1 MGLNATVRKL
11 LTRNP
16 GSSAVDVARVR
27 NAAQV
32 SPTDVANSITSVQRQ
47 IDAVVTVALADQ
59 TVSDPITVSGEDGG
73 QIGWIGTVVQNA
85 VSYLGMWFK
94 NFWLG
99 GTSPAT
105 AQIYSD
111 SLGDVFI
118 DGAEIVNTPFELNLN
133 GVTTSIENLNSAVG
147 VLSIKSLDNTTSYYS
162 GATPTGF
169 ELLDNLGNSLGSLRS
184 SGASGHLDLSN
195 VAGTNT
201 VNLITGGGGAP
212 KLSIASAAGTVSMSP
227 GIPFSVFGNTV
238 VDSSRNGSF
247 ASVTASTGDVNIT
260 SGLLA
265 LNGTTRITNAG
276 NAAFTQVAL
285 DLKVTPVTGTSGGV
299 GVGNAII
306 SSTTAGLFLSLNGA
320 APVAIAAGTTLP
332 AGLTTQ
338 VQYNDA
344 GIFGASANFA
354 WNNAANVLT
363 VGPANTAGTGYAG
376 TIFNSSATA
385 ATVAFQTATG
395 TFSITGAG
403 DASFQQM
410 AVALKASAVTGTSGG
425 TGVGNALL
433 SATTAGLFLSL
444 NGASPISLGTGA
456 GTVTSVALTAP
467 SQFTVTG
474 TPVTSAGTL
483 AIAWN
488 TQTANTVLAGPTSGG
503 AAAPTY
509 RALVAADIA
518 GLVTPGG
525 SNTQVQFN
533 NSGAF
538 GGSANLVWDGT
549 TLTANA
555 LIASNGLTVSSG
567 GVTVTVGNVLFGTTL
582 LWNNATS
589 ILTLT
594 GGVATGIV
602 APLFSSTNTG
612 TDNAFQ
618 TSTGTFSITGAGDA
632 AFQQVALALKVAAVT
647 GTSGGTGVGNAM
659 LSATTAGLFLSL
671 NGATPVSLG
680 AGTGTVTS
688 VALTAPS
695 QFAVTGSPVTSA
707 GTLALA
713 WNNQTANTILA
724 GPASGGAAAPTYRAL
739 VAADIAGLVT
749 PGGSNTQ
756 VQFNNAGVFSGAAGL
771 VWDGTT
777 LTANA
782 IVGSNGL
789 TVSAGGITVTAGN
802 VLFGTTLLWNN
813 TTSILTLTGGV
824 ATGIIAPLFSST
836 NTGTD
841 NAFQTSTG
849 TFSITGAGNAAFQQ
863 VALALKASAV
873 TGISGGTGVGNAM
886 LSATTAGLFLS
897 LNGATP
903 VALGSGTVTSVA
915 LTAPSQFAV
924 TGSPITGAG
933 TLAIAWNTQTANT
946 ILAGPASGGAAAPT
960 YRALV
965 AADIAGL
972 VTPAGAT
979 TQVQYNNAG
988 AFAGAANFAWDNAAN
1003 ILTVG
1008 PANTAGTGYVGTL
1021 FNSSATGTPSAFQT
1035 STGTFS
1041 ITGAGNAAFQGLTLT
1056 NRLSSAYYAPAGSN
1070 QQIQFNN
1077 SGAPGA
1083 SASLTWN
1090 GITLTSLAMSTSALL
1105 VTSSGIGV
1113 TGASSITS
1121 ASAAQTLDVG
1131 NTGGGNAIRATAG
1144 ILVTAGGLSVSA
1156 GGLSITAGG
1165 FSVVGGIVANGNTGF
1180 TGTLAAAIA
1189 AGRNVQYGIIY

>member
-85 VSYLGMWFK
+85 VSYLGMWFQ

-147 VLSIKSLDNTTSYYS
+147 VLSIKSLDNATSYYS

-227 GIPFSVFGNTV
+227 GTPLSVFGNTV
-238 VDSSRNGSF
+238 VDSSRN
-247 ASVTASTGDVNIT
+247 
-260 SGLLA
+260 
-265 LNGTTRITNAG
+265 
-276 NAAFTQVAL
+276 AAFAQVAV
-285 DLKVTPVTGTSGGV
+285 DLKAAAVTGTSGGT
-299 GVGNAII
+299 GVGNAMLSATTAGLYLSLNGAAPVALGANVPGGSTTQVQFNNAGAFGGSANFAWDNVNNRLGIGTATPGYKLEVVGSSNTEIARVGDGTRSFGISTYTPNSGGVTFKNAGTGLISLTAANAVLIGTGYAGLGTGVAANTVAIEGNVGIGTTTPSSALTVAGDII
-306 SSTTAGLFLSLNGA
+306 GTVFNSSATGATNAFQTSAGTFSITGAGNAAFQQVALALKAAAVTGTSGGTGAGNAMLSATTAGLFLSLNGA
-320 APVAIAAGTTLP
+320 APVALGAGGGTVTSVALTAPAQFAVTGTPITSAGTLAIAWNNQTANTVLAGPASGGAAAPTYRALVAADIAGLATP
-332 AGLTTQ
+332 AGATTQ
-338 VQYNDA
+338 VQYNNA
-344 GIFGASANFA
+344 GAFGASANFA
-354 WNNAANVLT
+354 WDNAANVLT
-363 VGPANTAGTGYAG
+363 IGPANTAATGYAG

-385 ATVAFQTATG
+385 ATVAFQTSAG

-403 DASFQQM
+403 
-410 AVALKASAVTGTSGG
+410 
-425 TGVGNALL
+425 N
-433 SATTAGLFLSL
+433 
-444 NGASPISLGTGA
+444 
-456 GTVTSVALTAP
+456 
-467 SQFTVTG
+467 
-474 TPVTSAGTL
+474 
-483 AIAWN
+483 
-488 TQTANTVLAGPTSGG
+488 
-503 AAAPTY
+503 
-509 RALVAADIA
+509 
-518 GLVTPGG
+518 
-525 SNTQVQFN
+525 
-533 NSGAF
+533 
-538 GGSANLVWDGT
+538 
-549 TLTANA
+549 
-555 LIASNGLTVSSG
+555 
-567 GVTVTVGNVLFGTTL
+567 
-582 LWNNATS
+582 
-589 ILTLT
+589 
-594 GGVATGIV
+594 
-602 APLFSSTNTG
+602 
-612 TDNAFQ
+612 
-618 TSTGTFSITGAGDA
+618 A
-632 AFQQVALALKVAAVT
+632 AFQQVALALKAAAVT

-671 NGATPVSLG
+671 NGAAPVSLG
-680 AGTGTVTS
+680 TGTGTVTS

-695 QFAVTGSPVTSA
+695 QFTVTGT
-707 GTLALA
+707 
-713 WNNQTANTILA
+713 
-724 GPASGGAAAPTYRAL
+724 
-739 VAADIAGLVT
+739 
-749 PGGSNTQ
+749 
-756 VQFNNAGVFSGAAGL
+756 
-771 VWDGTT
+771 
-777 LTANA
+777 
-782 IVGSNGL
+782 
-789 TVSAGGITVTAGN
+789 
-802 VLFGTTLLWNN
+802 
-813 TTSILTLTGGV
+813 
-824 ATGIIAPLFSST
+824 
-836 NTGTD
+836 
-841 NAFQTSTG
+841 
-849 TFSITGAGNAAFQQ
+849 
-863 VALALKASAV
+863 
-873 TGISGGTGVGNAM
+873 
-886 LSATTAGLFLS
+886 
-897 LNGATP
+897 
-903 VALGSGTVTSVA
+903 
-915 LTAPSQFAV
+915 
-924 TGSPITGAG
+924 PITSSG

-946 ILAGPASGGAAAPT
+946 VLAGPASGGAALPT

-965 AADIAGL
+965 AADISGL
-972 VTPAGAT
+972 VTPGGST

-988 AFAGAANFAWDNAAN
+988 AFAGAANFAWANATN

-1021 FNSSATGTPSAFQT
+1021 FNSSATGATSAFQT

-1090 GITLTSLAMSTSALL
+1090 GVTLTSSAMSTSALL
-1105 VTSSGIGV
+1105 VTTSGIGV

-1144 ILVTAGGLSVSA
+1144 ILVTAGGISVSA
-1156 GGLSITAGG
+1156 GGLSITAVGL
-1165 FSVVGGIVANGNTGF
+1165 SVVGGIVANGNTGF
-1180 TGTLAAAIA
+1180 TGTLAAAIS